1 MTRAATLL
9 ALLAAAAASSGCTY
23 APSIH
28 APAYAAPGE
37 LVLTY
42 DDGYVV
48 SAGGQPVARGPR
60 YDGLTSFVGCVP
72 AAAAHAQ
79 AAQSDGSAAGPLQVG
94 GAIVAAAGLGGL
106 GGLYY
111 IDKNPTAAAAILAG
125 GFGVQLVGLILVGIG
140 AQLKVNAHGHAVDS
154 LNYYNDAAGSQGAAC
169 TRRSW

>member
-1 MTRAATLL
+1 MIRAATLA
-9 ALLAAAAASSGCTY
+9 ALLAAAASAGCTY

-42 DDGYVV
+42 NDGYVL
-48 SAGGQPVARGPR
+48 SASGQPVARGPR
-60 YDGLTSFVGCVP
+60 YDGLTSFVACVP

-79 AAQSDGSAAGPLQVG
+79 AAQIDGSNAGPLQVT
-94 GAIVAAAGLGGL
+94 GAIVAAMGLGGL

-111 IDKNPTAAAAILAG
+111 IDKNNAAAAGILAG
-125 GFGVQLVGLILVGIG
+125 GFGVQLIGLILVGIG

-154 LNYYNDAAGSQGAAC
+154 MNYYNDAVGSQGSAC
-169 TRRSW
+169 ARRSY